1 MLSVKRQLIPFKK
14 DLKVQ
19 QLPFKYQNWIV
30 SSEDGHF
37 RFKFEVYLKNVNK
50 YLALTTSIKIIIV
63 YEGILEIDNHMIT
76 NKVNKRVHESL
87 SILLTIQSIQNM
99 FKSQIHID

>member
-50 YLALTTSIKIIIV
+50 FLALTTSIKIIIV

-76 NKVNKRVHESL
+76 NKVNKRVHESSL
-87 SILLTIQSIQNM
+87 SILLTI
-99 FKSQIHID
+99 

>member
-50 YLALTTSIKIIIV
+50 FLALTTSIKIIIV

-76 NKVNKRVHESL
+76 NKVNKRVHESAV
-87 SILLTIQSIQNM
+87 LLTIQSIQNI
-99 FKSQIHID
+99 FKS

>member
-50 YLALTTSIKIIIV
+50 YLALATSIKIIIV

-76 NKVNKRVHESL
+76 NKVNKRVHESAV
-87 SILLTIQSIQNM
+87 LLTIQSIQNM

>member
-50 YLALTTSIKIIIV
+50 YFALTTSIKIIIV

-76 NKVNKRVHESL
+76 NKVNKRVHESAV
-87 SILLTIQSIQNM
+87 LLTIQSIQNI
-99 FKSQIHID
+99 FKS